1 MIPFSIAI
9 KRLSE
14 ILLYKAQQCVQ
25 KLNESADN
33 VLNEMRKLD
42 QNSEHAFEDINRTF
56 QEIINIVDRRRQEL
70 LSYAKKIREDKRNV
84 LAEQMNIIE
93 TEKAK
98 VETECCGLQYQVEVR
113 NISKKISDL
122 NQKLDSVTTLLEPRE
137 NCFIRYEHLHN
148 TAVNDVQECVNNFG
162 TIRTSK
168 TFPSLC
174 TASVSKCSAHLR
186 SVAHITAYDYNGLR
200 QKFGGDPVSA
210 ELKLVSDNTNVS
222 TRIVDNRDGTYE
234 AHFTPP
240 KSGLYSL
247 KISIFGRPIKDYP
260 IELEASDHI
269 NPLCIYGCRGSDQ
282 HQFVQPVGLAISHK
296 DGRVYV
302 LDTGNGRIKIL
313 LQNDCINSPFS
324 FVKHIEGHGLDNRA
338 GTGIA
343 LTATS
348 ETILVTNW
356 RNRNVTELTLDGQF
370 VRHFSHRD
378 FVEPTSVDVNANGDI
393 IVADNGSH
401 SVFLFYPV
409 GKLNT
414 KITGIPSNLSKQSDA
429 KAAEPLGV
437 IGAICFDPEG
447 NIYVADSRILVFDS
461 CGRFKR
467 QIYPEGKNKGQYCGI
482 TVDKKHNLLATRVEK
497 SKSFIQVFDLES
509 AQLKFCIDSSD
520 AKLKRP
526 TSLVTTD
533 DQHVIVVDLG
543 NDCIKKYRYFWY
555 YRYLKLILII
565 IFIIA

>member
-14 ILLYKAQQCVQ
+14 ILLYKAHQCIQ
-25 KLNESADN
+25 KLNEAADN

-42 QNSEHAFEDINRTF
+42 QNSEHSFEDINRTF
-56 QEIINIVDRRRQEL
+56 QEIINVVDRRRQEL
-70 LSYAKKIREDKRNV
+70 LSFAKKIREDKRNV
-84 LAEQMNIIE
+84 LSEQLNIIE

-98 VETECCGLQYQVEVR
+98 IETECCGLQYQVEVR

-122 NQKLDSVTTLLEPRE
+122 NQKLDSVNTLLEPRE

-148 TAVNDVQECVNNFG
+148 TAVDDIQECVNNFG

-174 TASVSKCSAHLR
+174 TASVSKCSSHLR
-186 SVAHITAYDYNGLR
+186 SVAHITAYDYNGMR

-210 ELKLVSDNTNVS
+210 ELKHMSDNTNIS
-222 TRIVDNRDGTYE
+222 TKIVDNRDGTYE

-240 KSGLYSL
+240 KSGVYSL

-260 IELEASDHI
+260 IEVEASEHI

-282 HQFVQPVGLAISHK
+282 HQFVQPVGLAISQK
-296 DGRVYV
+296 DGRIYV

-313 LQNDCINSPFS
+313 LQNDCINSPFT

-338 GTGIA
+338 GTGIT
-343 LTATS
+343 LTADS
-348 ETILVTNW
+348 ETILVSNW
-356 RNRNVTELTLDGQF
+356 RNKNITELTLDGQF

-378 FVEPTSVDVNANGDI
+378 FIEPTSLDVNSKGEI

-401 SVFLFYPV
+401 AVFLFHPV

-414 KITGIPSNLSKQSDA
+414 KITGIPSNNSSKQSSGRGF
-429 KAAEPLGV
+429 EPLGV
-437 IGAICFDPEG
+437 IGAVCFDSEG
-447 NIYVADSRILVFDS
+447 NILVADSRILVFDS
-461 CGRFKR
+461 SGRFKR
-467 QIYPEGKNKGQYCGI
+467 QIYSEGKNKGQYCGI
-482 TVDKKHNLLATRVEK
+482 SVDNKQNLLATRVEK
-497 SKSFIQVFDLES
+497 FKSFIQVFDLS
-509 AQLKFCIDSSD
+509 SGQLKFCIDSSD

-526 TSLVTTD
+526 TSLVTTND
-533 DQHVIVVDLG
+533 DHVIVVDLG
-543 NDCIKKYRYFWY
+543 NDCIKKYRYF
-555 YRYLKLILII
+555 
-565 IFIIA
+565 